1 MVNVGPKS
9 WPARMDRLKHHNA
22 KTSKSF
28 REAACEIVK
37 ASFLDPLELLKVDF
51 TNWVHHAVRKKRRKE
66 RL

>member
-1 MVNVGPKS
+1 
-9 WPARMDRLKHHNA
+9 MDRLKHHNA